1 MTDRDERDI
10 EAPEA
15 DFAEQAELAD
25 PDDLTGEPAEVRVG
39 AEVPEYDAIEQARIV
54 DVSDDY

>member
-15 DFAEQAELAD
+15 DLAGQAELAD
-25 PDDLTGEPAEVRVG
+25 PDDLTGEPAEVHVG
-39 AEVPEYDAIEQARIV
+39 ADVTEYDAIEQARIV
-54 DVSDDY
+54 DLSDDY